1 MSRSRLFSTSAGL
14 LIAAGALAFSS
25 GAQAN
30 LVLVGGTPANSFAD
44 FTAQGFGAA
53 PRQLTLQTT
62 GIETGG
68 VTGTG
73 ALTGDAVS
81 GANKS
86 GTTTISAAGW
96 TSGANVAIGFNTDQ
110 VGQTGITL
118 NNLTAT
124 IWDSTG
130 TSVVGTFSTAGTIN
144 FSAADLAMQQGNGA
158 AVFEFVLDAAQQTAF
173 NLLNPSGSDIISLS
187 ASLGC
192 AGTPSATCQPSNDG
206 PDSFT
211 VLHSVAPIP
220 ETSTWAMLILG
231 FVGVG
236 FMAYRRKHETFRLA

>member
-73 ALTGDAVS
+73 GLTGDAVS

-118 NNLTAT
+118 NSLTAT

-130 TSVVGTFSTAGTIN
+130 LIALGSFSTAGTIN

-220 ETSTWAMLILG
+220 EPSTWAMMILG
-231 FVGVG
+231 FFGLG

>member
-1 MSRSRLFSTSAGL
+1 
-14 LIAAGALAFSS
+14 
-25 GAQAN
+25 
-30 LVLVGGTPANSFAD
+30 
-44 FTAQGFGAA
+44 
-53 PRQLTLQTT
+53 
-62 GIETGG
+62 
-68 VTGTG
+68 
-73 ALTGDAVS
+73 
-81 GANKS
+81 
-86 GTTTISAAGW
+86 
-96 TSGANVAIGFNTDQ
+96 DQ

-130 TSVVGTFSTAGTIN
+130 LIALGSFSTAGTMN

-192 AGTPSATCQPSNDG
+192 AKPSETCFPSNDG

-220 ETSTWAMLILG
+220 EPSTWAMLILG
-231 FVGVG
+231 FFGLG
-236 FMAYRRKHETFRLA
+236 F